1 MKPVLA
7 VRATLLSVAI
17 SLTLAGCG
25 GENGN
30 EMSQEEIQYISH
42 LDQSRFF
49 QRQGEL
55 KASTLEARSAIELQP
70 EKLEPYFLIIDN
82 LLKAGDAVN
91 AERQLDWVMEQ
102 IPEEELSA
110 EVKNRASLILAEASL
125 MQGEYGQA
133 LAELEG
139 ITSPDRPVETR
150 AALLEGEIYLASD
163 RLEEANAAFEKA
175 REIDP
180 GAVESVIGLSKTAF
194 AKGEK
199 EKALELVAE
208 AEEINGEHTELWL
221 WKAQMA
227 HAEKE
232 WSKAEDSYIRALEDI
247 GQYDV
252 MTQRKY
258 TTISALIRVLRAQ
271 GKQSEAFVYE
281 EILAKSAPGTIKS
294 NLVAAQ
300 EAMEEGD
307 LNTAARYLEEVL
319 AQAPSHEQSA
329 LMLGLVRF
337 RQGRVEEAEKLLAPV
352 AEMGDSEVA
361 GKLLAA
367 TRLQMRNP
375 QGAQDI
381 LDTLEDKD
389 SDPET
394 LALVAIASLA
404 SGDAETGE
412 ALMEKALELNPDN
425 HQLRLRY
432 AAYLNRKGEHS
443 RAIDLITQVRNKA
456 PDLDQ
461 ARTLLIQTQASS
473 GDMSAAVN
481 TASQWIKDEPDNVD
495 ALVIR
500 GNLSASENNMEE
512 ARKYFTQALN
522 KHPEALGPIIA
533 LGRLALSQE
542 NLDEAQKQFRRAVE
556 LAPDSR
562 QALQGL
568 TAVLDQEETERFMR
582 EVLENNPDAT
592 GPRLILLELA
602 LREGKTQEADDLTAS
617 LLERDEE
624 NTPSRAAPLVAN
636 IYNTMAA
643 RIRETGEADR
653 ATVILNRARALFP
666 ENEEI
671 SLQAAQQAF
680 IAEDTDEARSILQ
693 EAKQQH
699 PDSPRPYLIEARY
712 FESLGEYQQAAEFY
726 QLAMDKQS
734 SAGIINAYAAVLQAI
749 GKEDDALSLLE
760 SGVDS
765 YPGNVQ
771 LRLRLA
777 LLQQSE
783 GEKDKAKANYE
794 KILDSMPEN
803 TVVLNNLAWLYHE
816 TGDER
821 AVSMAKKAYDLA
833 PESAAIVDTYGWI
846 MLKAGK
852 SEESLPILKKA
863 HELQPDSEEIALHL
877 AEAYRA
883 VGRNADAQRILEKFG
898 DQG

>member
-25 GENGN
+25 GESN
-30 EMSQEEIQYISH
+30 EMSQEDIQYLSH

-55 KASTLEARSAIELQP
+55 KASTLEARSAIDLQP
-70 EKLEPYFLIIDN
+70 EKIEPYFLIIDN

-91 AERQLDWVMEQ
+91 AERQLDWLMEQ
-102 IPEEELSA
+102 IPEAELSS
-110 EVKNRASLILAEASL
+110 EVKNRANLMYAEANL
-125 MQGEYGQA
+125 MKSEHEQA
-133 LAELEG
+133 LAALDK
-139 ITSPDRPVETR
+139 INSPDRPVETE
-150 AALLEGEIYLASD
+150 ATLLRGKIYLASN
-163 RLEEANAAFEKA
+163 RLDEASAAFEEA
-175 REIDP
+175 RTIDS
-180 GAVESVIGLSKTAF
+180 GEVGSVIGLSRTAF
-194 AKGEK
+194 ARGDM
-199 EKALELVAE
+199 EKARELVAE
-208 AEEINGEHTELWL
+208 AEEIDGEDTELWL

-227 HAEKE
+227 HAGEE
-232 WSKAEDSYIRALEDI
+232 WQKAEDSYIRALEDI

-258 TTISALIRVLRAQ
+258 ATISALIRVLRAQ

-294 NLVAAQ
+294 NLMAAQ
-300 EAMEEGD
+300 EAMQEGD
-307 LNTAARYLEEVL
+307 LTNAARYLEEVR
-319 AQAPSHEQSA
+319 AQAPGHEQSA

-352 AEMGDSEVA
+352 AEMGESEVA

-375 QGAQDI
+375 EGAQDI
-381 LDTLEDKD
+381 LDKLEGKE

-404 SGDAETGE
+404 SGDTESGE
-412 ALMEKALELNPDN
+412 ALMEKSLELNPDN

-432 AAYLNRKGEHS
+432 ANYLSLGGEHA
-443 RAIDLITQVRNKA
+443 RAIELARQVVNKA
-456 PDLDQ
+456 PELEQ
-461 ARTLLIQTQASS
+461 ARSILIQAQARS
-473 GDMSAAVN
+473 GDVAAAIT
-481 TASQWIKDEPDNVD
+481 TASEWIKDAPDSIA
-495 ALVIR
+495 ALVTR
-500 GNLSASENNMEE
+500 GNLAASQNNVGE
-512 ARKYFTQALN
+512 AREYFTQARN
-522 KHPEALGPIIA
+522 KDATDPGPVLA
-533 LGRLALSQE
+533 LGRLALTQD
-542 NLDEAQKQFRRAVE
+542 NKAEAEKQFRHAVE
-556 LAPDSR
+556 LAPDNR

-568 TAVLDQEETERFMR
+568 TSVLGQDETERFMR
-582 EVLENNPDAT
+582 QVLEQNPDAT
-592 GPRLILLELA
+592 GPRLVLLELA
-602 LREGKTQEADDLTAS
+602 LRQNNSQEADDLTAT
-617 LLERDEE
+617 LLEREEE
-624 NTPSRAAPLVAN
+624 NTPSRAAPLVAA
-636 IYNTMAA
+636 IYNNIAA
-643 RIRETGEADR
+643 SLRESGETDR
-653 ATVILNRARALFP
+653 ASAVLNRARALFP
-666 ENEEI
+666 DNEEI

-680 IAEDTDEARSILQ
+680 RAEKEEEARSILQ

-699 PDSPRPYLIEARY
+699 PDSPRPYLMEARY
-712 FESLGEYQQAAEFY
+712 FESLGQYQQAAEFY
-726 QLAMDKQS
+726 QLAMDKQPS
-734 SAGIINAYAAVLQAI
+734 EGIINAYAAVLQGA
-749 GKEDDALSLLE
+749 KRQDDALSLLE
-760 SGVDS
+760 SGIETYPDS
-765 YPGNVQ
+765 LQ

-777 LLQQSE
+777 LLQQTE
-783 GEKDKAKANYE
+783 GQKDQAKANYE

-821 AVSMAKKAYDLA
+821 AVPMARKAYDLA

-852 SEESLPILKKA
+852 PEESLPILKKA

-883 VGRNADAQRILEKFG
+883 VGRNDDAQRILEKFG